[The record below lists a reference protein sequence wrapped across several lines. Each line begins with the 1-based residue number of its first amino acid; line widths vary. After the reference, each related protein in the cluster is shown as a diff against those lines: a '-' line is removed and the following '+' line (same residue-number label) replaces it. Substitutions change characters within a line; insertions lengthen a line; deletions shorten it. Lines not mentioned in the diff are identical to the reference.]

1 MVASSFSDLKY
12 AHNSDAWTDQL
23 LLTSKFRCALSS
35 WACTHLMVA
44 AMQVPSQYITGLSM
58 IPDIDHNRL
67 AITVNT
73 NPTAANLTAQV
84 QVLSNGTQVDVCLS
98 CCSAESILSYTVRVR
113 YLFMHC

>member
-1 MVASSFSDLKY
+1 
-12 AHNSDAWTDQL
+12 
-23 LLTSKFRCALSS
+23 
-35 WACTHLMVA
+35 MVA

-58 IPDIDHNRL
+58 IPDLDHSRL

-84 QVLSNGTQVDVCLS
+84 QVLSNGTQVDVCLF
-98 CCSAESILSYTVRVR
+98 CYSAESILPHTVCVR

>member
-1 MVASSFSDLKY
+1 MACSFSVLKY
-12 AHNSDAWTDQL
+12 GNNSDAWTDYL
-23 LLTSKFRCALSS
+23 LLTSSIRCALSS
-35 WACTHLMVA
+35 WACPGLMVA

-73 NPTAANLTAQV
+73 SPTAANLTAQV
-84 QVLSNGTQVDVCLS
+84 QVLSNGTQVSVCLS
-98 CCSAESILSYTVRVR
+98 CCSAESISFHSVCVR

>member
-1 MVASSFSDLKY
+1 
-12 AHNSDAWTDQL
+12 
-23 LLTSKFRCALSS
+23 
-35 WACTHLMVA
+35 MVA

-58 IPDIDHNRL
+58 IPDLDHSRL

-84 QVLSNGTQVDVCLS
+84 QVLSNGTQVDVCLF
-98 CCSAESILSYTVRVR
+98 CYSAASILSHTVCVR

>member
-1 MVASSFSDLKY
+1 MVACSFSDLKY
-12 AHNSDAWTDQL
+12 ANNSDAWTDYPF
-23 LLTSKFRCALSS
+23 LTSNFCCALSS
-35 WACTHLMVA
+35 WACPNLMVA

-84 QVLSNGTQVDVCLS
+84 QVLSNGTQVGVCLS
-98 CCSAESILSYTVRVR
+98 CSAESISSHTVCVR